1 MLINGSLF
9 PLDAAK
15 NSDKECHQPLSGH
28 SAAVQ
33 KLLSRGYLS
42 CYPHFHRNDHGHESI
57 WILIKML
64 LYLLTI
70 STYCGAVYCMFL
82 QHVCNINYESD
93 HFWRWLT
100 LTVYWGAGLPG
111 SRLPGE
117 IVNNCAMSRVKGLK
131 NGEFSPCG
139 CEARGEANDQDK
151 TAVMYCVVT
160 L

>member
-9 PLDAAK
+9 PLDSAK
-15 NSDKECHQPLSGH
+15 NSDKECHQPLSSH
-28 SAAVQ
+28 CAAVQ

-42 CYPHFHRNDHGHESI
+42 CYLYFHRNDHGHESI
-57 WILIKML
+57 WILIKMISTCYIICW
-64 LYLLTI
+64 LYLLRVEHV
-70 STYCGAVYCMFL
+70 SKACL
-82 QHVCNINYESD
+82 QHQLRVWP
-93 HFWRWLT
+93 FLAM
-100 LTVYWGAGLPG
+100 TVYWGAGLPD